1 MVQLRDSDDVAADE
15 GEDESTVCETSSV
28 VLFIVDEPRDVAL
41 VSEQEEGEEEGEEE
55 EEEEEEEESVRLSA
69 FFTGSPPGLKSSS
82 TTTR

>member
-41 VSEQEEGEEEGEEE
+41 VSEQEEGEEEGEEKE
-55 EEEEEEEESVRLSA
+55 EELVRLSA
-69 FFTGSPPGLKSSS
+69 FFPGSLPGLKSSS

>member
-41 VSEQEEGEEEGEEE
+41 VSEQEEGDEEL
-55 EEEEEEEESVRLSA
+55 VRLSA
-69 FFTGSPPGLKSSS
+69 FFPGSLPGLKSSS

>member
-55 EEEEEEEESVRLSA
+55 EEELVRLSA
-69 FFTGSPPGLKSSS
+69 FFPGSLPGLKSSS

>member
-41 VSEQEEGEEEGEEE
+41 VSEEEEEEGEEE
-55 EEEEEEEESVRLSA
+55 EEELVRLSA
-69 FFTGSPPGLKSSS
+69 FFPGSLPGLKSSS